1 MALSPEA
8 MAFIQAPDTVD
19 FVTRATDAFF
29 AYVQRS
35 NEVVIGQFLSGRY
48 VLGYIKQ
55 ENFHHL
61 EEALGTAFV
70 SSVSVVLGLLDRP
83 ALEAAGISQV
93 QSQPY
98 LNLKGRGVL
107 IGFLDTGIDYTQS
120 VFRYEDGSSRIQ
132 SIYDQ
137 TVDGPPPEGFLLGR
151 EYSNAEINA
160 ALASQ
165 DPYAIVPQR
174 DEDGHGTFLASV
186 AAGRQTEDF
195 SGAAPDAEIIAVKLK
210 KARPCYRER
219 YCVPADQEHAYES
232 SAVMVGVEYILHKA
246 RQLGRPVVI
255 CIGLGTNAGG
265 HDGVSVFEEYLG
277 GASLQAG
284 VCLCAAAGN
293 EAEARH
299 HTGGVLLPGE
309 APGTVDLK
317 VGENAGDVYMAVW
330 NTVADRL
337 SVSVR
342 SPSGELVGR
351 VPAKPGIG
359 PAADVKLVLEAARVQ
374 IEYHFPV
381 EGSGGQLTVIRIL
394 GATPG
399 VWTIQLHGDIL
410 LNGRYQVWLPMTGFV
425 SPTVEFLAA
434 TPDYTV
440 TSPASA
446 VGVICCGAYDSN
458 NKSLYAKSSR
468 GPAWDGRILPDLTAP
483 GVGVGGIYPYG
494 PGLMSGTSAAAAV
507 LAGTCALLLQWGVR
521 EGNEPA
527 MGTYQIR
534 AYLIRGCL
542 RRPDME
548 YPNNQWGYGA
558 IQLMQTFHLMREL

>member
-137 TVDGPPPEGFLLGR
+137 TVGGPPPEGFLLGR

-195 SGAAPDAEIIAVKLK
+195 SGAAPDAEIIAVKT
-210 KARPCYRER
+210 
-219 YCVPADQEHAYES
+219 
-232 SAVMVGVEYILHKA
+232 I
-246 RQLGRPVVI
+246 
-255 CIGLGTNAGG
+255 
-265 HDGVSVFEEYLG
+265 
-277 GASLQAG
+277 
-284 VCLCAAAGN
+284 
-293 EAEARH
+293 
-299 HTGGVLLPGE
+299 
-309 APGTVDLK
+309 
-317 VGENAGDVYMAVW
+317 
-330 NTVADRL
+330 
-337 SVSVR
+337 
-342 SPSGELVGR
+342 PSR
-351 VPAKPGIG
+351 
-359 PAADVKLVLEAARVQ
+359 
-374 IEYHFPV
+374 
-381 EGSGGQLTVIRIL
+381 
-394 GATPG
+394 
-399 VWTIQLHGDIL
+399 
-410 LNGRYQVWLPMTGFV
+410 
-425 SPTVEFLAA
+425 
-434 TPDYTV
+434 
-440 TSPASA
+440 
-446 VGVICCGAYDSN
+446 
-458 NKSLYAKSSR
+458 
-468 GPAWDGRILPDLTAP
+468 
-483 GVGVGGIYPYG
+483 
-494 PGLMSGTSAAAAV
+494 
-507 LAGTCALLLQWGVR
+507 
-521 EGNEPA
+521 
-527 MGTYQIR
+527 
-534 AYLIRGCL
+534 
-542 RRPDME
+542 
-548 YPNNQWGYGA
+548 
-558 IQLMQTFHLMREL
+558 